1 MVGAGCICVVCIGL
15 DASGICSTSCEYES
29 PLPFKPPV
37 RETHARAG
45 PFLREPAAKGAV
57 DIEAE
62 ALART
67 LGVVG
72 TVVNSCSSSSLAVP
86 VVEFELLSI
95 DRRDMISSRVD
106 ALRGRIEKMEES
118 AVERRLEVTFDTL
131 GGVWRVARERERERE

>member
-1 MVGAGCICVVCIGL
+1 M
-15 DASGICSTSCEYES
+15 
-29 PLPFKPPV
+29 
-37 RETHARAG
+37 
-45 PFLREPAAKGAV
+45 AKGAV
-57 DIEAE
+57 DIEAD

-72 TVVNSCSSSSLAVP
+72 TVVSSCSSSSLAVP

-118 AVERRLEVTFDTL
+118 AVERRLVARFDTL
-131 GGVWRVARERERERE
+131 GEAEMVARERERECKGVVDATELNGVPAGGVPGRDDGGGKKERLVLGIL